1 MRAVSPRPR
10 TVGTA
15 TIALLGVA
23 VLAVSSSGPLIAASA
38 VAPFAVAFWRN
49 ALAAAVLLPFTAVR
63 RRAELR
69 ALDRRTVGWCVLAG
83 VLLAAHFATWVPSL
97 HLTSVATSTALVCT
111 TPVWTAIL
119 TRAPRATWAGIAVS
133 LAGVVL
139 LTGVDLSVSPRA
151 LAGDALALAGGA
163 LAAGY
168 VLVGERVRR
177 TASTT
182 VYTALCYAVCAAL
195 LLVLCLATDTPLGGY
210 DTGSWLG
217 LLAITVGPQ
226 FLGHSLFNQ
235 VLDRVPA
242 TVVSLVILFEVP
254 GAAVLAWVFLD
265 QVPPALAWPGIALL
279 LAGLAVVVLG
289 MRRRSAEPVG

>member
-10 TVGTA
+10 TAGAA
-15 TIALLGVA
+15 TVALLGVA
-23 VLAVSSSGPLIAASA
+23 VLAVSSSGPLVAASA

-49 ALAAAVLLPFTAVR
+49 ALATVVLVPYTLTR

-69 ALDRRTVGWCVLAG
+69 ALDRRTVGWCVLSG
-83 VLLAAHFATWVPSL
+83 VLLAAHFATWIPSL

-133 LAGVVL
+133 VAGVVL
-139 LTGVDLSVSPRA
+139 LTGVDLTVSPRA

-168 VLVGERVRR
+168 VLVGERVRA
-177 TASTT
+177 TVSTT
-182 VYTALCYAVCAAL
+182 VYTTVCYTVCAAL
-195 LLVLCLATDTPLGGY
+195 LLALCVATGTPLAGY
-210 DTGSWLG
+210 DGRSWLG
-217 LLAITVGPQ
+217 LVALTAGPQ
-226 FLGHSLFNQ
+226 FLGHSVFNQ
-235 VLDRVPA
+235 VLDRIPA

-254 GAAVLAWVFLD
+254 GAAVLAWAFLG

-279 LAGLAVVVLG
+279 LGGLAIVVVG